1 MDKELDFSS
10 EIKDKLQFNKKDCN
24 SFIDGLIS
32 FLSIKASE
40 HNARFDSKIDLK
52 QLKEVY
58 KRGVYD
64 AMRLEK
70 PINLWAI
77 ARVNMFLKMSR
88 GSSVPNTYKK
98 LDRDIINDPSF
109 FIDDGVRDDVI
120 FTYEQISEARF
131 ESESF
136 NLRKNDSFDFVNSE
150 EYSNPSFPNISKEQE

>member
-24 SFIDGLIS
+24 SFIDSLIS
-32 FLSIKASE
+32 FLSLKASE
-40 HNARFDSKIDLK
+40 HNCRFDSKIDLK

-77 ARVNMFLKMSR
+77 ARVNMFLKMCR
-88 GSSVPNTYKK
+88 GSSVSNAYKK

-136 NLRKNDSFDFVNSE
+136 NLIKNDSFDFVNSE
-150 EYSNPSFPNISKEQE
+150 EYSDPSFPNIAKEQE

>member
-24 SFIDGLIS
+24 NFIDSLIS

-88 GSSVPNTYKK
+88 GSSVSNTYKK